1 VLASTAPRSARWFA
15 LILAAVC
22 VIAGATIVYL
32 ARTIVQKNQ
41 RLATSDTQNRQ
52 LARELRAA
60 SGGVPAPEA
69 AVPESP
75 APSPTAGA
83 RKSNRQIEET
93 RGEDETQPLRE
104 SLTQANAA
112 VARLE
117 ARIAE
122 LESQL
127 EKVTAESKQSAAAEE
142 GLNQNLAEA
151 TRTVESLQK
160 DMKNQSRRLADLESS
175 NQRLREETAQSTG
188 SATQLLKLSSDLQ
201 DVNRRREIYVS
212 NILRRY
218 KDMTDQYRALSA
230 ALDGRRERQ
239 AGAPLGEAELSRIQ
253 NTIAMTEEDLR
264 QINALNAQA
273 AGILKKIPQR

>member
-1 VLASTAPRSARWFA
+1 M
-15 LILAAVC
+15 C

-32 ARTIVQKNQ
+32 GRTIVQKNQ

-60 SGGVPAPEA
+60 RDGAPVPETTL
-69 AVPESP
+69 PESP
-75 APSPTAGA
+75 APSPAAGA
-83 RKSNRQIEET
+83 RKSNRQIEEAH
-93 RGEDETQPLRE
+93 GEDETQPLRE
-104 SLTQANAA
+104 SLAQANAA

-127 EKVTAESKQSAAAEE
+127 DKVTAESKQSAAAEE

-175 NQRLREETAQSTG
+175 NNRLREETAQSTG
-188 SATQLLKLSSDLQ
+188 AATQLLKLSSDLQ

-273 AGILKKIPQR
+273 ASILKKIPQR